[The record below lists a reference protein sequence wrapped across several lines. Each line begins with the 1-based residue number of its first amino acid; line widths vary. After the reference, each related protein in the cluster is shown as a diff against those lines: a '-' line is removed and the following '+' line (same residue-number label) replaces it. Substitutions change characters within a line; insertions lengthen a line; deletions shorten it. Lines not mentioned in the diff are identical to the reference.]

1 MLAEYRRFEQK
12 AWAYIS
18 VVTGGGGG
26 ANNSEKRA
34 KIFGIEKFLQFFVG
48 FLPNFQAF

>member
-1 MLAEYRRFEQK
+1 MLAEYRRFEQR

-18 VVTGGGGG
+18 VVTEEGG